1 MNPDLLTLEN
11 ITVKTGKL
19 TLLDTIAFSVKRGET
34 IGIVGES
41 GSGKSMTAWTLL
53 GLLPHG
59 VNVVGGTALFKG
71 RNLFKASGEEMRAL
85 RGKEIAMI
93 FQDPHAAL
101 NPIRTIAAQMDDV
114 IRAHFRED
122 KEARRA
128 RMRRFLTMVE
138 LAESERVL
146 SSYPFQLSGGML
158 QRVLI
163 AMALCL
169 EPDMLIADEPTTA
182 LDALIRLQIVELLQK
197 VQRETGMAMMVISH
211 DFGVVSKLAGHIL
224 VMYGGRVAEYAATAD
239 LLTQPRHP
247 YSKALLKS
255 RPRIGHIAE
264 RLYAIP
270 GTPPAAGELEK
281 GCKFEPRCPFR
292 AGRCRREAPP
302 LYEYSRGRVACFFHE
317 DLKSV

>member
-1 MNPDLLTLEN
+1 MSEALLTLEEL
-11 ITVKTGKL
+11 TVKAGNL
-19 TLLDTIAFSVKRGET
+19 TLLDKITFSVKQGET

-41 GSGKSMTAWTLL
+41 GSGKSMTAWSILR
-53 GLLPHG
+53 LLPKG
-59 VNVVGGTALFKG
+59 VKAAGGKVCFKG
-71 RNLFKASGEEMRAL
+71 TDLYSRSAEEMRAL
-85 RGKEIAMI
+85 RGRRIAMI

-122 KEARRA
+122 KQARRA

-197 VQRETGMAMMVISH
+197 VQRESGMALMVISH
-211 DFGVVSKLAGHIL
+211 DFGVVSKLAGHIV
-224 VMYGGRVAEYAATAD
+224 VMYGGRMAEYAATGEI
-239 LLTQPRHP
+239 LEHSRHP
-247 YSKALLKS
+247 YTRALLKS
-255 RPRIGHIAE
+255 RPSVKHVAE
-264 RLYAIP
+264 RLYTIP
-270 GTPPAAGELEK
+270 GTPPKAGEPEK

-302 LYEYSRGRVACFFHE
+302 LYEHGRGRVACFFHE
-317 DLKSV
+317 DLKNV